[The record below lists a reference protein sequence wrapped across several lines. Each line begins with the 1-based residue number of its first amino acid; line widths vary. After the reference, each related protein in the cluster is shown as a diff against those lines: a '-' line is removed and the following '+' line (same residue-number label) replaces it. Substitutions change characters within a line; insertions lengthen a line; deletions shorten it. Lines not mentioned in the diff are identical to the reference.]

1 MEGLAHQIPT
11 GRKNHGRLPGRKQQG
26 SSKVNIITKDDEES
40 LAFDPDTVH
49 IGVSR
54 HFKKTWMRKW
64 GWQYVDVREALR
76 DSYEVYHAGGTKWEV
91 YVRKKGE
98 KKLVITYDEENGEVY
113 VITGAEG

>member
-1 MEGLAHQIPT
+1 MNT
-11 GRKNHGRLPGRKQQG
+11 
-26 SSKVNIITKDDEES
+26 ITKDDEGQ
-40 LAFDPDTVH
+40 LPFDPDEVR
-49 IGVSR
+49 IEVSK

-76 DSYEVYHAGGTKWEV
+76 DSYEFDHAGGTKWEC

-98 KKLVITYDEENGEVY
+98 KKLVITYDEEHGEVY